1 MPDETM
7 IFGVSEEG
15 PNGDALGFIDLTKL
29 HVGNKVHD
37 AYRAAVLEAA
47 QQRREKGFGCAYLPH
62 EGMLLLMHE
71 VPSEA
76 KVPDAAMPFTIHGF
90 ASLLSDD

>member
-7 IFGVSEEG
+7 IFGVSEKG

-90 ASLLSDD
+90 ASLLADD

>member
-47 QQRREKGFGCAYLPH
+47 QQRRLSLIH
-62 EGMLLLMHE
+62 I
-71 VPSEA
+71 SE
-76 KVPDAAMPFTIHGF
+76 PTRPY
-90 ASLLSDD
+90 